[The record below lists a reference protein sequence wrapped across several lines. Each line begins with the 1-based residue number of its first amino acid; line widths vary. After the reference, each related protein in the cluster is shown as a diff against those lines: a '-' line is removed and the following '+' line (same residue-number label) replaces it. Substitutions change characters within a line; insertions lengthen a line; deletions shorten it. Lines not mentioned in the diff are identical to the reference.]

1 MRYEVPEKLKELST
15 IFNDNGYSLYL
26 VGGAVR
32 DYILG
37 NQNHDYDFT
46 TDAMP
51 LEIKKLFRKTIDTG
65 IKHGTVTVL
74 FKGESYEITTFRA
87 DGEYHDGRHPD
98 SVRFIRNIEEDL
110 KRRDFTINALAV
122 NLKSGDII
130 DNHNGL
136 EDLKKRKIRAI
147 GNAEERFN
155 EDGLRLMR
163 ACRFAS
169 KLDFDIE
176 EATEKAMA
184 KLYRNIEAVSKERV
198 KEELFRLI
206 DGKAP
211 RRGLEAMRR
220 TQLMDEVLPELSKCY
235 GVMQGGYHREDVYEH
250 SLLALEY
257 AAAHDYEINLKVAAL
272 FHDLGKPSSQREST
286 DRYTFYGHDIKG
298 EEIARNILDRLKAS
312 NAEKYEISHL
322 VREHMFSY
330 TPDWSDGAVRR
341 FINRVG
347 REYIDKLFLLRAAD
361 RAATLGPMPDGSAI
375 DADFKRRIDEML
387 LTKPALSLKDLDIR
401 GTDLLK
407 KGITGKLLGKT
418 LDYLLSE
425 VIEDP
430 KKNEKQTLL
439 QLSECFAQGL
449 RK

>member
-1 MRYEVPEKLKELST
+1 MHYEVPEKLKELST
-15 IFNDNGYSLYL
+15 IFEENGYSLYL

-51 LEIKKLFRKTIDTG
+51 LEIKRMFRKTIDTG

-87 DGEYHDGRHPD
+87 DGEYHDGRHPE
-98 SVRFIRNIEEDL
+98 SVKFIRNIEEDL

-122 NLKSGDII
+122 NLNNGEII

-136 EDLKKRKIRAI
+136 EDLKNRRIRAI

-176 EATEKAMA
+176 DSTKMAMS

-211 RRGLEAMRR
+211 RRGLEAMRV
-220 TQLMDEVLPELSKCY
+220 TQIMDEVLPELSKCY
-235 GVMQGGYHREDVYEH
+235 GVLQGGYHREDVYEH

-257 AAAHDYEINLKVAAL
+257 AAKHNYDINLKVATL
-272 FHDLGKPSSQREST
+272 FHDLGKPSSQREGN
-286 DRYTFYGHDIKG
+286 DRYTFYGHDLKG
-298 EEIARNILDRLKAS
+298 EEIAKSILERLKAS

-347 REYIDKLFLLRAAD
+347 KEYIDKLFLLRAAD
-361 RAATLGPMPDGSAI
+361 RAATLGPMPDSSTL
-375 DADFKRRIDEML
+375 DAAFKERIDEML

-401 GTDLLK
+401 GGDLLK
-407 KGITGKLLGKT
+407 KGIKGKLLGRT

-430 KKNEKQTLL
+430 EKNEKEKLL
-439 QLSECFAQGL
+439 QLSECFVQDL
-449 RK
+449 KK

>member
-1 MRYEVPEKLKELST
+1 M
-15 IFNDNGYSLYL
+15 
-26 VGGAVR
+26 
-32 DYILG
+32 
-37 NQNHDYDFT
+37 
-46 TDAMP
+46 
-51 LEIKKLFRKTIDTG
+51 
-65 IKHGTVTVL
+65 
-74 FKGESYEITTFRA
+74 
-87 DGEYHDGRHPD
+87 
-98 SVRFIRNIEEDL
+98 
-110 KRRDFTINALAV
+110 

-235 GVMQGGYHREDVYEH
+235 GVIQGGYHREDVYEH

-257 AAAHDYEINLKVAAL
+257 ATAHEYEINLKVAAL
-272 FHDLGKPSSQREST
+272 FHDLGKPSSQREGT

-375 DADFKRRIDEML
+375 DADFKKRIDEML

-401 GTDLLK
+401 GTDLLQ